1 MRNFKKKTSK
11 QMNQEK
17 YQKSKQ
23 DLIGE
28 LLTSLRE
35 LDIKYLESNDSIKV
49 GDIIED
55 NLGKIQVTRVV
66 LNSPSYKYLNSK
78 EMLLSYPYT
87 TYVGNELKKNGEP
100 KKIPSQRTVYKS
112 NLKN

>member
-1 MRNFKKKTSK
+1 
-11 QMNQEK
+11 MNEEK
-17 YQKSKQ
+17 YQKTKQ

-35 LDIKYLESNDSIKV
+35 LDIEYLQANDTVKV
-49 GDIIED
+49 GDIIKD
-55 NLGKIQVTRVV
+55 SIGKIQVTRVV

-78 EMLLSYPYT
+78 EMLLNKPYI
-87 TYVGNELKKNGEP
+87 TYIGNELKKNGET

-112 NLKN
+112 NLK